1 MVTTRLAYITLC
13 LHSTILN
20 FDLTTEEVKI
30 KLANISLSTVKFW
43 LIDVGHHF
51 FVSVHFSHMFIM
63 RFVTETSSKC
73 NHHQWIE
80 NPVITIVYSAF
91 KRHIIQRLNLKKKK
105 ITSELIGSDKFY
117 FNHQIGWWYRL
128 PSGCHYMIK

>member
-1 MVTTRLAYITLC
+1 MVTTRLAYITLR
-13 LHSTILN
+13 LHSTNLTV
-20 FDLTTEEVKI
+20 DLTTEEVKI

-51 FVSVHFSHMFIM
+51 CAVHFSHMFIM
-63 RFVTETSSKC
+63 RFVSETSSKC
-73 NHHQWIE
+73 NHHQWMEI
-80 NPVITIVYSAF
+80 PVITIVYSAF

-117 FNHQIGWWYRL
+117 FNHHIGWWYRL
-128 PSGCHYMIK
+128 PSGCNYMIR